1 MGIDAPMDLAD
12 DINWLDDYTEDK
24 FRNLNGRGGGPP
36 LFRGTEVVEFPVDQN
51 TLTKR
56 YTEEAIK
63 WYLMSAKQGHTLA
76 QSNLG
81 GIYGNGRGV
90 AQDYVQAHMW
100 FNLAVMEGHENAVR
114 SRDMAEK
121 RMTPEEIEQARALAQ
136 DWMRK
141 HQRGL

>member
-1 MGIDAPMDLAD
+1 MHQ
-12 DINWLDDYTEDK
+12 
-24 FRNLNGRGGGPP
+24 NGRG
-36 LFRGTEVVEFPVDQN
+36 TEQN
-51 TLTKR
+51 
-56 YTEEAIK
+56 TEEAIK
-63 WYLMSAKQGHTLA
+63 WYLMSAEQGHALA

-100 FNLAVMEGHENAVR
+100 LNLAVMEGHENAVR

-121 RMTPEEIEQARALAQ
+121 RMTPEEIEQARMLAQ
-136 DWMRK
+136 DWMRM